1 MSDISNII
9 ELILVIS
16 GIAYWVEILVGIKK
30 IIEKQG
36 DKE

>member
-1 MSDISNII
+1 MNDIANII

-16 GIAYWVEILVGIKK
+16 GTAYWIEILVGIKK